1 MFLSQTEWQPYLGRS
16 PLFFGE
22 RACYVQRLSFRPN
35 SDLAVRALVSGL
47 QSRPARPE
55 EMMAE
60 RGLNVDHS
68 TVHRWVVHFS
78 PQLLERFNGRKR
90 AVTGKWHMDETYI
103 KIRGQWM
110 YLSRRRRRR
119 RHGRVLLQRTPRP
132 AGSQALLPEGP
143 WSATADRI
151 ASSSTAARPIMRR
164 SFPATPNTVCGID
177 RDER

>member
-1 MFLSQTEWQPYLGRS
+1 
-16 PLFFGE
+16 
-22 RACYVQRLSFRPN
+22 
-35 SDLAVRALVSGL
+35 
-47 QSRPARPE
+47 
-55 EMMAE
+55 MAE

-110 YLSRRRRRR
+110 YLYRAVDGVGDTVEFFFSEHRD
-119 RHGRVLLQRTPRP
+119 LP
-132 AGSQALLPEGP
+132 AAKRFFRKA

>member
-1 MFLSQTEWQPYLGRS
+1 
-16 PLFFGE
+16 
-22 RACYVQRLSFRPN
+22 
-35 SDLAVRALVSGL
+35 
-47 QSRPARPE
+47 
-55 EMMAE
+55 MAE

-78 PQLLERFNGRKR
+78 PLLLERFNGRKR

-103 KIRGQWM
+103 KVRCQWIYRAVDGVGDM
-110 YLSRRRRRR
+110 V
-119 RHGRVLLQRTPRP
+119 RVFLQRTPRP